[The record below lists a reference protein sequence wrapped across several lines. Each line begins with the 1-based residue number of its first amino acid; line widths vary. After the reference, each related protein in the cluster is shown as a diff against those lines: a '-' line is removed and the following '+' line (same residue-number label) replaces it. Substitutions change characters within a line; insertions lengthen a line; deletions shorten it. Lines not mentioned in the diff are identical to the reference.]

1 AGAWRPRGS
10 KRRPGKALPPGR
22 RSTFP
27 RGRSGGKP
35 RVPDAGADSGSGNGG
50 LAPAGRV
57 QRGDPSGAGWRLPL
71 SPMLV
76 VHTHRHRRRTG
87 VTSHVE
93 AVVRGL
99 GPEVE
104 ARVLGYGVERALPR
118 IGPLALLRRSRREQ
132 VVVHAH
138 RNPEVLLILLLRLLG
153 ARLRLVVTRH
163 GAGRPS
169 WLTRALLSRADRVV
183 ALTRLAADALDVA
196 SKVIP
201 HGVDTT
207 RFTPPG
213 DRSDAKRRLGLTPA
227 PTVGVVGRI
236 RPPKGQ
242 GDFVDAFV
250 RVAPGHP
257 DAQALV
263 AGLAK
268 PGDQGFVESLRQ
280 RAGGR
285 LHVLGPTD
293 QVETLFQAL
302 DIVVQP
308 SHAESF
314 SLVLLEAMASGCC
327 VIAAHLPHYPEL
339 LEDGVTGLLY
349 PVGDVEAL
357 AAQLR
362 RVLEDPALA
371 ASLGAAAAAKVA
383 RHHGL
388 TTQVR
393 ALRAFYPELAAAPAR
408 A

>member
-1 AGAWRPRGS
+1 
-10 KRRPGKALPPGR
+10 
-22 RSTFP
+22 
-27 RGRSGGKP
+27 
-35 RVPDAGADSGSGNGG
+35 
-50 LAPAGRV
+50 
-57 QRGDPSGAGWRLPL
+57 
-71 SPMLV
+71 MLV
-76 VHTHRHRRRTG
+76 VHTHLHRRRTG

-153 ARLRLVVTRH
+153 ARLRLVFTRH

-393 ALRAFYPELAAAPAR
+393 ALRAFYAELAAAPAR